1 MAMDQVCNME
11 VEEDDAEFTSEFN
24 GKEYFFCSE
33 DCKKQ
38 FDRNPQQ
45 FVKAA

>member
-1 MAMDQVCNME
+1 MSRDPVCNME
-11 VEEDDAEFTSEFN
+11 IDEESAEFTSEF
-24 GKEYFFCSE
+24 GGEQYVFCSQE
-33 DCKKQ
+33 CKDT